1 MMQDNRPRS
10 MSPAAGSIDPME
22 TFRSDLLADLP
33 GLLRKALE
41 GYRRFAGECPG
52 DDPKAFVAYQTGCRA
67 ALAHIHLLV
76 TLARWAR
83 PSAGGEI
90 APGLDADHLDR
101 LVREAEAALRRE
113 GGDLL

>member
-1 MMQDNRPRS
+1 M
-10 MSPAAGSIDPME
+10 DPME
-22 TFRSDLLADLP
+22 AFRSELLADLP
-33 GLLRKALE
+33 NLLRKALE

-67 ALAHIHLLV
+67 ALAHIQLLV

-83 PSAGGEI
+83 PPAASEGA
-90 APGLDADHLDR
+90 AGLDADQLDR

-113 GGDLL
+113 CSDLV